1 MLCLAF
7 FNLCSPIIYNIQ
19 KIVKPHSSRSL
30 RQTANLPKITLKSVP
45 QAIKLNMTKC
55 FRQRNIPHLFLI
67 C

>member
-7 FNLCSPIIYNIQ
+7 FNL
-19 KIVKPHSSRSL
+19 K
-30 RQTANLPKITLKSVP
+30 KITLKSVP

-55 FRQRNIPHLFLI
+55 FRQQNIPHLFLI